1 MADLDFFHVTIGDLL
16 TAQAARYAE
25 REALVHLDQGVRLTY
40 AQLAAACDQAACGL
54 MALGVN
60 KGDHVG
66 LWAPN
71 DAAWAIV
78 QLAAAQI
85 GAILVTINPHYRLH
99 ELSYI
104 LRHAQVN
111 ELIVKG
117 SPKYLNVLHELIPE
131 LRRQHPGTL
140 DWDAL
145 PHLRHIV
152 TLGQEPQ
159 PGLWSWDDVEQLGAA
174 VSPEA
179 LAARRAACHPDDV
192 MNIQFTSGTTGV
204 PKGAMLTHR
213 NLVSNAI
220 LVTDCLALAPD
231 DRLCLPVPFFHCFGC
246 VMGTLGC
253 LVRGAALIVPGDYFD
268 AFNTLRAIEQE
279 RCTAIYGVPAMFIAE
294 LSDARLPS
302 FDLTSLRTGIMAG
315 SPCPIALTRR
325 VVAEMGV
332 RELTIAYGL
341 TEASPI
347 VTQTRVTDPPVRRI
361 TTVGKPLPG
370 VEVRL
375 VDPVSRQDVAV
386 GGYGELWTRS
396 PMVMPGYFAMPDA
409 TADAVD
415 ADGWL
420 HTGDLAMIDRDGYY
434 HITGRMRDMIIRG
447 GENIYP
453 REIEDFLDTHPK
465 IAQVQVIGVPDL
477 KYGEEVM
484 AWIQLR
490 AGESATVDE
499 IRSFCRGQIAN
510 YKIPRYI
517 RFVSDFPSTATGKI
531 RKNVM
536 REMAIAELGLQA
548 LEAIETA

>member
-1 MADLDFFHVTIGDLL
+1 MADLDLFHTTIGDLL
-16 TAQAARYAE
+16 AAQAARYAE

-40 AQLAAACDQAACGL
+40 AQLAAACDEAARGL

-71 DAAWAIV
+71 DATWAIV

-85 GAILVTINPHYRLH
+85 GAILVTINPQYRLQ
-99 ELSYI
+99 ELDYI
-104 LRHAQVN
+104 LRHAHVN
-111 ELIVKG
+111 VLIVKG
-117 SPKYLNVLHELIPE
+117 SPKYLNVLRELMAN
-131 LRRQHPGTL
+131 LRRQHPGQV
-140 DWDAL
+140 DWDGL

-159 PGLWSWDDVEQLGAA
+159 SGFWSWDDVTRAGAE
-174 VSPEA
+174 VSAEA
-179 LAARRAACHPDDV
+179 FAARCAACHPDDII
-192 MNIQFTSGTTGV
+192 NIQFTSGTTGV

-213 NLVSNAI
+213 NLVSNAS
-220 LVTDCLALAPD
+220 LVTDCLALGPD

-253 LVRGAALIVPGDYFD
+253 LIRGAALILPGDYFD

-279 RCTAIYGVPAMFIAE
+279 RCTVIFGVPAMFIAE
-294 LSDARLPS
+294 LSDARLAS

-375 VDPVSRQDVAV
+375 VDPVSRRDVAV

-465 IAQVQVIGVPDL
+465 IGQVQVIGVPDL

-484 AWIQLR
+484 AWIRLR
-490 AGESATVDE
+490 AGESATVEE

-536 REMAIAELGLQA
+536 REMAVAELGLQA
-548 LEAIETA
+548 VEAIETA